1 MSRSYKAF
9 TLIELLVV
17 ISIIA
22 ILAAILFPVFAQAKL
37 AAKKIV
43 SLSNEKQIGTAMLM
57 YSNDYD
63 DCYPLST
70 YWPNGPSSGY
80 MARWSSQEVL
90 GPYIKNVPIFLNAID
105 KYTIDITT
113 YPSEAPLPTKR
124 MAGPVSFMTNSLS
137 NTTVYGYT
145 PPGGGS
151 PAADAVTSST
161 SCPFFPT
168 VPTPVT
174 DCTGAINPGGFYLAS
189 PSPPTT
195 TQAESPSDLIVLTE
209 GSPELAAWYGCP
221 NTVNTETFAQP
232 CIGEDGIYYG
242 WDALNMA
249 LGTSF
254 GNSDPNMSKAWRGY
268 ANQSN
273 FTFSDSHAKTMPPGK
288 LTIGMLLNP
297 RYWLV
302 NIPEGY

>member
-1 MSRSYKAF
+1 MFRSNKAF

-22 ILAAILFPVFAQAKL
+22 ILASILFPVFAQAKL

-80 MARWSSQEVL
+80 MARWSSQEVV

-113 YPSEAPLPTKR
+113 YPSEAPIPYTR
-124 MAGPVSFMTNSLS
+124 MAGPISFMTNSLS
-137 NTTVYGYT
+137 NTLVNSAGA
-145 PPGGGS
+145 S
-151 PAADAVTSST
+151 
-161 SCPFFPT
+161 SCPYFPT

-174 DCTGAINPGGFYLAS
+174 DCTGAINPGGFYLPN
-189 PSPPTT
+189 PSATTT

-221 NTVNTETFAQP
+221 NTVNTETFAQK
-232 CIGEDGIYYG
+232 CIGEDGVYYG
-242 WDALNMA
+242 YDALNMA
-249 LGTSF
+249 LGTSY
-254 GNSDPNMSKAWRGY
+254 GNADANMARAWRGY

-273 FTFSDSHAKTMPPGK
+273 FVFSDSHAKTMPPGR
-288 LTIGMLLNP
+288 LTIGLLLNP